1 MSAAAVAHPLSLSLN
16 GVDNVGK
23 TAQLS
28 WLARAI
34 DGAHHVGSA
43 DKWHR
48 RWADLAGEG
57 FAQWW
62 FEDSSTAEHTALM
75 FTSHVARREA
85 SGPLALEDRG
95 LPMILAAC
103 AATSAVKDGLT
114 PQSALDEVT
123 RITRDLPQ
131 PAHRHEVHLLLRR
144 HSDPAREAAMSL
156 KRESETVGDRYRAYQ
171 EALAQVLA
179 LQVEQG
185 AYDMVV
191 DQRDAPILDVQ
202 RAIRARIA
210 DIGVAVESLP
220 DPQLERIWVLGGM
233 SESGKSTVGE
243 LLRDE
248 HGVAR
253 LKTGYLLEIA
263 ALRAGVSDPY
273 AWSEAEQAGRL
284 TEEILRFASA
294 TKARAISLESAHRFE
309 QTVSLRNTWGPRCQ
323 VVYVD
328 AAPETRAE
336 RAAESRAELR
346 ERDAIKSNR
355 GAGRILDVADH
366 VLDNSGPLGNLKF
379 AVESMVRG
387 VHTALVTPPSW
398 RPRSDDEWLQKAAH
412 MLTDDAVALVMATG
426 STGTRHWVE
435 GWSDVDLLVV
445 RDELSAEWLR
455 QATALLTRPG
465 IKVALSAFTVADLAT
480 HRVPP
485 RVVHSLRGARTGAGV
500 LYRRGDYAIPLPT
513 HREDDAASRR
523 ELGLVLM
530 NTRRLLATNDLD
542 TRALYKHLVIVG
554 RVLLRADGIDAQT
567 PSQVFEALTDT
578 HPRLRCTPPS
588 LDEVVADPHGTDVR
602 ARLAHAAENL
612 LRYVDSIGR
621 TTP

>member
-48 RWADLAGEG
+48 RWADLAGDG

-62 FEDSSTAEHTALM
+62 FQDSSTSEHTALM

-103 AATSAVKDGLT
+103 AATSAVKDGLA
-114 PQSALDEVT
+114 PHDALDEVT

-144 HSDPAREAAMSL
+144 HSDPAQEATMSL
-156 KRESETVGDRYRAYQ
+156 QREVQSVGDRYRAYQ

-179 LQVEQG
+179 IQVERG
-185 AYDMVV
+185 AYDMVI

-210 DIGVAVESLP
+210 DIGVAVDSLP
-220 DPQLERIWVLGGM
+220 DPQLDRVWVLGGM

-253 LKTGYLLEIA
+253 LKIGYLLEVA
-263 ALRAGVSDPY
+263 ALRVGQDDPY

-294 TKARAISLESAHRFE
+294 TRARSISLESAHRFE
-309 QTVSLRNTWGPRCQ
+309 QTASLRKTWGSRCQ

-328 AAPETRAE
+328 AGPEARAD

-346 ERDAIKSNR
+346 ERDAIKLSR
-355 GAGRILDVADH
+355 GAGRILEVADH
-366 VLDNSGPLGNLKF
+366 VLDNSGPLSTLKF
-379 AVESMVRG
+379 AVGSMVRSM
-387 VHTALVTPPSW
+387 HTTRVTPPSW
-398 RPRSDDEWLQKAAH
+398 RPRSDEEWLRKATQVLA
-412 MLTDDAVALVMATG
+412 DDAVALVMATG

-435 GWSDVDLLVV
+435 EWSDVDLLVV

-455 QATALLTRPG
+455 QATADLTRPG
-465 IKVALSAFTVADLAT
+465 FKVALSAFTVADLAA

-485 RVVHSLRGARTGAGV
+485 RVVHSLRGARTGVGV
-500 LYRRGDYAIPLPT
+500 LHRRPDFAIPLPT
-513 HREDDAASRR
+513 HREDDAASRG

-530 NTRRLLATNDLD
+530 NTRRLLATDDLD

-554 RVLLRADGIDAQT
+554 RILLRADGIDART
-567 PSQVFEALTDT
+567 PPLVFEALADT
-578 HPRLRCTPPS
+578 HPRLRCLPPS
-588 LDEVVADPHGTDVR
+588 LDEVVADPNSTDIQAQLV
-602 ARLAHAAENL
+602 LAAENL
-612 LRYVDSIGR
+612 LHYVDSIGR
-621 TTP
+621 TAP

>member
-1 MSAAAVAHPLSLSLN
+1 MSAAAVAHPLSFSLN

-48 RWADLAGEG
+48 RWADLVGDG

-62 FEDSSTAEHTALM
+62 FQDSSTSEHTALM

-103 AATSAVKDGLT
+103 AATSAIKDGLT
-114 PQSALDEVT
+114 PHDALDEVT

-131 PAHRHEVHLLLRR
+131 PASRHEVHLLLRR
-144 HSDPAREAAMSL
+144 HSDPVQEAAMSL
-156 KRESETVGDRYRAYQ
+156 KRETQSVGDRYRAYQ

-179 LQVEQG
+179 IQVEQG
-185 AYDMVV
+185 AYDMVI

-202 RAIRARIA
+202 RGIRARIA
-210 DIGVAVESLP
+210 DLGVAVESLP
-220 DPQLERIWVLGGM
+220 DPQLDRLWVLGGM

-253 LKTGYLLEIA
+253 LKIGYLLEVA
-263 ALRAGVSDPY
+263 ALRAGQSDPY

-284 TEEILRFASA
+284 TEEILRFAAA
-294 TKARAISLESAHRFE
+294 TKARNVSLESAHRFE
-309 QTVSLRNTWGPRCQ
+309 QTASLRKTWGSRCQ

-328 AAPETRAE
+328 ATPEARAD
-336 RAAESRAELR
+336 RATESRAELR
-346 ERDAIKSNR
+346 ERDAIKTGR

-366 VLDNSGPLGNLKF
+366 VLDNSGPLSTLKF
-379 AVESMVRG
+379 AVDSMVHSMYATR
-387 VHTALVTPPSW
+387 VTPPSW
-398 RPRSDDEWLQKAAH
+398 RPSSDDEWLQKAAQ

-445 RDELSAEWLR
+445 RDELPAEWLG
-455 QATALLTRPG
+455 QATAQLARPG
-465 IKVALSAFTVADLAT
+465 FKVALSAFTVTDLTT

-500 LYRRGDYAIPLPT
+500 LYRRADYAIPLPT
-513 HREDDAASRR
+513 HRQDDAASRG

-530 NTRRLLATNDLD
+530 NTRRLLAADDLD
-542 TRALYKHLVIVG
+542 LRALYKHLVLVG
-554 RVLLRADGIDAQT
+554 RILLRADGIDART

-578 HPRLRCTPPS
+578 HPRLRCAPPA
-588 LDEVVADPHGTDVR
+588 LDDIVANSRDAAVQ
-602 ARLAHAAENL
+602 AQLAHAAESL

-621 TTP
+621 TAS

>member
-75 FTSHVARREA
+75 FSSHVARREA

-114 PQSALDEVT
+114 PQDALDEVT
-123 RITRDLPQ
+123 HITRELPQ
-131 PAHRHEVHLLLRR
+131 PAHRHEIHLLLRR
-144 HSDPAREAAMSL
+144 HSDPTQEAAMSL
-156 KRESETVGDRYRAYQ
+156 QREAQSVGDRYRAYQ

-179 LQVEQG
+179 IQVEQG

-220 DPQLERIWVLGGM
+220 DPQLDRIWVLGGM

-253 LKTGYLLEIA
+253 LKIGYLLEVA
-263 ALRAGVSDPY
+263 ALRAGENDPY

-284 TEEILRFASA
+284 TEEILRFATA
-294 TKARAISLESAHRFE
+294 TKARAISLESAHRFG
-309 QTVSLRNTWGPRCQ
+309 QTASLRKTWGPRCQ

-328 AAPETRAE
+328 AAPETRAD
-336 RAAESRAELR
+336 RATESRAELR
-346 ERDAIKSNR
+346 ERDAIKTNR

-366 VLDNSGPLGNLKF
+366 VLDNSGPLSNLKL
-379 AVESMVRG
+379 AVDSMVREM
-387 VHTALVTPPSW
+387 HTARVTPPSW
-398 RPRSDDEWLQKAAH
+398 RPRSDEEWLQKAAH
-412 MLTDDAVALVMATG
+412 LLTDDAVALVMATG
-426 STGTRHWVE
+426 STGTRHWVD

-445 RDELSAEWLR
+445 RNELSAEWLH
-455 QATALLTRPG
+455 QATTLLTRPG
-465 IKVALSAFTVADLAT
+465 IKVALSAFTVTDLAT

-485 RVVHSLRGARTGAGV
+485 RVIHSLRGARTGAGV
-500 LYRRGDYAIPLPT
+500 LYRRTDYAIPLPT
-513 HREDDAASRR
+513 YRDDDAASRG

-530 NTRRLLATNDLD
+530 NTRRVLAADGLD
-542 TRALYKHLVIVG
+542 TRALHKHLVILG
-554 RVLLRADGIDAQT
+554 RVLLRADGIDALT
-567 PSQVFEALTDT
+567 PTQVFDALTET
-578 HPRLRCTPPS
+578 HTRLRCTPPS
-588 LDEVVADPHGTDVR
+588 LDEVVADPNGTEVQ
-602 ARLAHAAENL
+602 ARLVHAAENL